1 MISRMTDSQ
10 NIPWKRL
17 SVEAAAIVVSIL
29 LAFAIDAWWDEQQ
42 ERAEEREVLQSL
54 HVEFEANRVEAAAV
68 ISFHDRVIQS
78 VVMLMKMTEDEILA
92 LSAKATVEIVSS
104 LDSPRTFDAVRGS
117 VDALISS
124 GKLGILR
131 DRELRE
137 SLTTFVNILDDSVE
151 DSNFLR
157 QSSITVWNE
166 IARNGGPWRTK
177 FGDVT
182 AEECAVPLPP
192 AICYINDALDFLP
205 VATPQDLLRLR
216 NNAMLMGY
224 VYQNKVYVV
233 FYSGEIRDVQNRIES
248 VLRLLEENLKPNVK

>member
-1 MISRMTDSQ
+1 MDETQ
-10 NIPWKRL
+10 KIPWKRL
-17 SVEAAAIVVSIL
+17 SIEAAAIVVSIL
-29 LAFAIDAWWDEQQ
+29 LAFAIDAWWNEQQ
-42 ERAEEREVLQSL
+42 ERAEEREVLESL
-54 HVEFEANRVEAAAV
+54 YAEFEANREEAAAV
-68 ISFHDRVIQS
+68 ISFHDREIQS
-78 VVMLMKMTEDEILA
+78 IETLMELTQDEILA
-92 LSAKATVEIVSS
+92 LPAETVEVMVSS
-104 LDSPRTFDAVRGS
+104 FAMARTFDAVRGS
-117 VDALISS
+117 IDALYSA

-137 SLTTFVNILDDSVE
+137 ALTTFVNIVDDAVE
-151 DSNFLR
+151 DANYLG

-166 IARNGGPWRTK
+166 IVRNGGPWRTK

-216 NNAMLMGY
+216 NNALLMGY
-224 VYQNKVYVV
+224 VYQNKVDVV

>member
-1 MISRMTDSQ
+1 MDETQ
-10 NIPWKRL
+10 KIPWKRL

-29 LAFAIDAWWDEQQ
+29 MAFAIDAWWSERQ
-42 ERAEEREVLQSL
+42 ERAEEREVLESL
-54 HVEFEANRVEAAAV
+54 YTEFEANRDEVASV
-68 ISFHDRVIQS
+68 ISFHDREIQTIET
-78 VVMLMKMTEDEILA
+78 LMKLTQDEILE
-92 LSAKATVEIVSS
+92 LPTETVEEMIGS
-104 LDSPRTFDAVRGS
+104 LAMARTFDAVRGTI
-117 VDALISS
+117 DALYSA

-137 SLTTFVNILDDSVE
+137 ALTTFVNIVHDAAE
-151 DSNFLR
+151 DANYLR

-192 AICYINDALDFLP
+192 SICYFNDALDFLP

-216 NNAMLMGY
+216 NNAVLMGY
-224 VYQNKVYVV
+224 VYQNKVYLV
-233 FYSGEIRDVQNRIES
+233 FYSGELRDVQNRIES
-248 VLRLLEENLKPNVK
+248 VLRLLEENLKSNVK

>member
-1 MISRMTDSQ
+1 MILRMTDSQ

-29 LAFAIDAWWDEQQ
+29 LAFAIDAWWNEQQ

-104 LDSPRTFDAVRGS
+104 LGSPRTFDAVRGS

-166 IARNGGPWRTK
+166 IVKNGGPWRTMQ
-177 FGDVT
+177 DVLT
-182 AEECAVPLPP
+182 AEDCAGPRPHRS
-192 AICYINDALDFLP
+192 CYTNQALDFLP
-205 VATPQDLLRLR
+205 VATPQELLRLR
-216 NNAMLMGY
+216 NNTLLMGY
-224 VYQNKVYVV
+224 VYREKVNAV
-233 FYSGEIRDVQNRIES
+233 FYSLEIRQAEIQIKA
-248 VLRLLEENLKPNVK
+248 VLRLVEENL

>member
-1 MISRMTDSQ
+1 MDKTQ

-29 LAFAIDAWWDEQQ
+29 MAFAIDAWWNDRQ
-42 ERAEEREVLQSL
+42 ERAEEREVLESL
-54 HVEFEANRVEAAAV
+54 YTEFEANRDEVASV
-68 ISFHDRVIQS
+68 ISFHDREIQTIET
-78 VVMLMKMTEDEILA
+78 LLKLTQDEILE
-92 LSAKATVEIVSS
+92 LPTETVEVMVSS
-104 LDSPRTFDAVRGS
+104 FAMARTFDAVRGS
-117 VDALISS
+117 IDALYSA

-137 SLTTFVNILDDSVE
+137 ALTTFVNIFDDAVE
-151 DSNFLR
+151 DANYLR
-157 QSSITVWNE
+157 QSSITVWKE

-182 AEECAVPLPP
+182 AEECAVPLPQ
-192 AICYINDALDFLP
+192 AICYINDTLDFLP

-216 NNAMLMGY
+216 NNAVLMGY
-224 VYQNKVYVV
+224 VYQNKVDLV
-233 FYSGEIRDVQNRIES
+233 FYSGEIRDVQRRIES